1 MAFWDANLTY
11 KVGLKKFDPKL
22 YRNFSGQLFGLKIF
36 FKAENVTPRHDIDP
50 T

>member
-22 YRNFSGQLFGLKIF
+22 YRNFSGTLFGLKNIF
-36 FKAENVTPRHDIDP
+36 SPEK
-50 T
+50 